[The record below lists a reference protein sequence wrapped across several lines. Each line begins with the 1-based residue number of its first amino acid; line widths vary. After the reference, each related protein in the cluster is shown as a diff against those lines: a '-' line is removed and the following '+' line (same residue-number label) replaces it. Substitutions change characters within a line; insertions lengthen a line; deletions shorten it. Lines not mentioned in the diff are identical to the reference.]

1 MIKWR
6 DEAILDVYKLV
17 LSVFLFLTPWF
28 FAFAHGTARVEIWT
42 SGLLLALTSCAAIV
56 AFAKWEEWISLL
68 LGIWITAAPW
78 VFNFQ
83 HTTAA
88 KISVGVGCVVA
99 FLAALGMVAAK
110 AGGADVLKPTIRV
123 TFWGAFA
130 MALTAG
136 IGALVGKAI

>member
-6 DEAILDVYKLV
+6 DETILDVYKLV
-17 LSVFLFLTPWF
+17 LSVFLFLTPWL
-28 FAFAHGTARVEIWT
+28 FAFARGTARVEIWT

-56 AFAKWEEWISLL
+56 AFAKWEEWMSLL

-78 VFNFQ
+78 IFNFQ

-99 FLAALGMVAAK
+99 FLAALELWLIHYSPRNSSQG
-110 AGGADVLKPTIRV
+110 TRH
-123 TFWGAFA
+123 
-130 MALTAG
+130 
-136 IGALVGKAI
+136 